1 MKMQRRGVLGWAGA
15 LARAGAGVTRR
26 TRLGAPGG
34 PAGTFGYRGT
44 PTHAGGQ
51 VEQAG
56 EVRQVQGRGLDLRR
70 CQHGHRRFG
79 GRGKFPGQGRAGQPF
94 GVPLDE
100 PWQAGHVVG
109 LQILHDPDVVGG
121 LRPSPGR
128 VRRRSADAVSASR
141 FPHSSIGSTG
151 PRRKT
156 GFSMASG
163 HLLSRGEIGVAWWRR
178 PVPQAGPTA
187 KMGPGPGD
195 GRSR

>member
-1 MKMQRRGVLGWAGA
+1 MQRRGVLGWAGA

-109 LQILHDPDVVGG
+109 LQILHDPGVVGG
-121 LRPSPGR
+121 YVPVLAGRIGGQPVQRLRR
-128 VRRRSADAVSASR
+128 V
-141 FPHSSIGSTG
+141 ST
-151 PRRKT
+151 PKYRKYQTPT
-156 GFSMASG
+156 GT
-163 HLLSRGEIGVAWWRR
+163 R
-178 PVPQAGPTA
+178 
-187 KMGPGPGD
+187 
-195 GRSR
+195 